1 MVDTVDFN
9 YSITEAEASSY
20 VRMSQSFLRQARM
33 AGNAAD
39 RTRGPKFL
47 KIGRSVQY
55 LRRELDIWL
64 EQSRCTA
71 RTTSRS
77 IRLHGET

>member
-9 YSITEAEASSY
+9 YSLTEAEAARY

-33 AGNAAD
+33 GGNAED
-39 RTRGPKFL
+39 RTPGPKFL
-47 KIGRSVQY
+47 KIGRSVRY
-55 LRRELDIWL
+55 LRPDLDIWL

-71 RTTSRS
+71 RTISRVVS
-77 IRLHGET
+77 LHGET